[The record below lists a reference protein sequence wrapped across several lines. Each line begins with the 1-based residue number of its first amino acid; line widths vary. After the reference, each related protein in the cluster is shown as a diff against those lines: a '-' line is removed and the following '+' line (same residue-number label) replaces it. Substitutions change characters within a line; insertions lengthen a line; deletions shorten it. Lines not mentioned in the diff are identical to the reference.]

1 MEERTNSEWQS
12 DTDRAYAAPSVEL
25 LGSLSELTLGV
36 GGGCGAHTNK
46 EKLHTDGFNNGQSG
60 CAIS

>member
-12 DTDRAYAAPSVEL
+12 DTDRAYTAPSVEL
-25 LGSLSELTLGV
+25 LGSLSELTLGA

-60 CAIS
+60 CVIS

>member
-1 MEERTNSEWQS
+1 MDESTRSEWQC
-12 DTDRAYAAPSVEL
+12 DTDKAYTAPSVEL

-46 EKLHTDGFNNGQSG
+46 EKIHTDGFNHGQSG
-60 CAIS
+60 CVIS